1 MVVKKD
7 KLKKIKDS
15 IGSHRKETSRQ
26 ANLIFVVIGTAT
38 GFISDILQPLAAFSS
53 YLFFASAVS
62 SLCIYITLRVK
73 QDLRSKIIPS
83 FLISLSL
90 MVVSGAMFL
99 LHTDETKES
108 GVLAN
113 ALPGIKSLQSSMGLI
128 QKDISEIKETAKRI
142 EEFSART
149 EETVRIVEEN
159 TKETAEAT
167 KKIAGSI
174 DAVFNELLKGGGII
188 KSPTKPEEFYANAR
202 MYEQKGDSGN
212 ARRSFAKFFQ
222 FDLDYVDPHLR
233 YQKYLKVQ
241 EGREGAREIYF
252 EMKEDSKS
260 FITEF
265 ASILL
270 FNRSKRIKKLQEFI
284 LKHPE
289 FGPGYL
295 ELSKDFSKAR
305 LGEQTQRDKG
315 NEKKYLEKF
324 FQLHEEGKFLKY
336 FMDKDMASKFIN
348 NAGIRMT
355 ALNIFDESILK
366 NPIQLSANK
375 NAAGW
380 SFTATTI
387 DAISELFYSFEGDD
401 KFISTGFM
409 DFLDPKTGKKMPN
422 RQIRAPASFSKTK
435 IYLKYRDLKGEV
447 HGPFE
452 IVFDQ
457 GLTLRDNKIASLKR
471 SHNWTSYRYFGD
483 VKGMYRDLFYF
494 TTLQSHAC
502 GIEKAMYAW
511 NDDKKLDQK
520 LPIQECD
527 PDNPGMVSG
536 NVPSFFDAPP
546 GTNFF
551 AVQVFFKDG
560 TKSKVR
566 IHKKDFKKV
575 EKGRNEQE
583 KMYGICGT
591 PDANGTNCILPEM
604 SLCLDQ
610 MTADSEVAKGRKEQE
625 MQYGICGTPGAHEQ
639 HCTPPEKSLCLEQQ
653 ASVSKNEGEYSSICY
668 GFLYEIWDTKLTD
681 KGNTSKQTKL
691 INNNFINLQSL
702 SNTMMTDAVGAGDP
716 GGVWGSVFDHAR
728 QAARYICPMEGMDDD
743 TCEQVGGVTKEEHQK
758 ILSGCLKYFNK
769 LLAAK

>member
-1 MVVKKD
+1 
-7 KLKKIKDS
+7 
-15 IGSHRKETSRQ
+15 
-26 ANLIFVVIGTAT
+26 
-38 GFISDILQPLAAFSS
+38 
-53 YLFFASAVS
+53 
-62 SLCIYITLRVK
+62 
-73 QDLRSKIIPS
+73 
-83 FLISLSL
+83 
-90 MVVSGAMFL
+90 MVVSGSIYL
-99 LHTDETKES
+99 LHTDKTKES

-113 ALPGIKSLQSSMGLI
+113 AIPVIKGLQSSMGII
-128 QKDISEIKETAKRI
+128 QKDISEIKEAAKRI
-142 EEFSART
+142 EESSELTAAAVKAV
-149 EETVRIVEEN
+149 ETQ
-159 TKETAEAT
+159 TKETAEVT
-167 KKIAGSI
+167 KQIAGSI

-188 KSPTKPEEFYANAR
+188 KNPTKPEEFYANAR

-233 YQKYLKVQ
+233 YQKYLKIQ
-241 EGREGAREIYF
+241 EGREGAREIYL
-252 EMKEDSKS
+252 EMKEDSIS
-260 FITEF
+260 FITKY

-270 FNRSKRIKKLQEFI
+270 FNRSMRIKKLQEFI

-295 ELSKDFSKAR
+295 ELSKDFSEAR
-305 LGEQTQRDKG
+305 LGEQTQSDKG

-324 FQLHEEGKFLKY
+324 FELHKKGKFLKY

-355 ALNIFDESILK
+355 ALNIFDKSILK
-366 NPIQLSANK
+366 NPIHLSANK

-380 SFTATTI
+380 SFSATTI

-409 DFLDPKTGKKMPN
+409 DFLDPKTGKKMANP
-422 RQIRAPASFSKTK
+422 QIRAPANFSKTK

-457 GLTLRDNKIASLKR
+457 FLKLRDNQIASLKR
-471 SHNWTSYRYFGD
+471 SYNWTRYRYFAD

-494 TTLQSHAC
+494 TTLQTHSC
-502 GIEKAMYAW
+502 GIEKVMYAW
-511 NDDKKLDQK
+511 NDDKKLNQK
-520 LPIQECD
+520 LPIQDCD
-527 PDNPGMVSG
+527 PDNPRMVSG
-536 NVPSFFDAPP
+536 HVPTSFDAPP
-546 GTNFF
+546 GTKYF

-591 PDANGTNCILPEM
+591 PGANEQHCILPEM
-604 SLCLDQ
+604 SLCLNQ
-610 MTADSEVAKGRKEQE
+610 MTADSEVAKDRKEQE
-625 MQYGICGTPGAHEQ
+625 MQYGICGTPGVHEQ
-639 HCTPPEKSLCLEQQ
+639 HCIPPEKSLCLEKQ
-653 ASVSKNEGEYSSICY
+653 ASVSNDKGEYSSICY
-668 GFLYEIWDTKLTD
+668 GFLYELWDTRLTD
-681 KGNTSKQTKL
+681 KGNTSKQTEL

-702 SNTMMTDAVGAGDP
+702 SNIMMTDAVGAGDP
-716 GGVWGSVFDHAR
+716 GGIWGSVFDQAR
-728 QAARYICPMEGMDDD
+728 QAARYICPMEGMDGD

-758 ILSGCLKYFNK
+758 ILSGCLQYFNK